1 MAVASKRYSLLTL
14 EKGLLT
20 LEVIADTAGDIGL
33 SELSARLD
41 EPVSVVFRV
50 LRTLVSRGYLT
61 QAPITK
67 RYSLGIRAWE
77 LGEKAA
83 ARLDVRDSVQP
94 ALNKLTRATGETA
107 SFAWV
112 QGLEYA
118 YIATADGSQPLRA
131 YVERGSRLPLSSPTA
146 SARVILAFSRP
157 DLVDT
162 VLSGRLKRQT
172 PATVVDPHR
181 VREML
186 VEIRARAVAV
196 VHAENQQLLSAVA
209 APVRGMDGHCVGAIA
224 LSGLTSRFEGEHLKR
239 IVQLIKAEAKVLEKG
254 VRFPS
259 SSAQFDEAAKTP
271 SRSSSRAAPNRTG
284 RAK

>member
-77 LGEKAA
+77 LGRKAA

-118 YIATADGSQPLRA
+118 YIATAD
-131 YVERGSRLPLSSPTA
+131 RL
-146 SARVILAFSRP
+146 SAAACVCGARLAF
-157 DLVDT
+157 
-162 VLSGRLKRQT
+162 
-172 PATVVDPHR
+172 AA
-181 VREML
+181 
-186 VEIRARAVAV
+186 VESYR
-196 VHAENQQLLSAVA
+196 
-209 APVRGMDGHCVGAIA
+209 VGA
-224 LSGLTSRFEGEHLKR
+224 RNPC
-239 IVQLIKAEAKVLEKG
+239 VQS
-254 VRFPS
+254 P
-259 SSAQFDEAAKTP
+259 
-271 SRSSSRAAPNRTG
+271 RSC
-284 RAK
+284 